1 MGYRHSSSG
10 ADDLVCASQCQK
22 LDGNELSLLGRTDR
36 FCRDPQRGWLSGDDR
51 LLMPTSSLRIKEM
64 PAMFHLTALVT
75 CLAILFYFLTSVQ
88 VAKAR
93 GTFGIKAPAISGNP
107 DFERVFRVQMNTLEW
122 LPIFLPALWLFALYL
137 SDAIA
142 AALGVV
148 WIAGRI
154 LYLTGYSKAANKR
167 GTGFGIQFV
176 AAMLL
181 WLGAVGAIAW
191 RLVHP

>member
-1 MGYRHSSSG
+1 M
-10 ADDLVCASQCQK
+10 VF
-22 LDGNELSLLGRTDR
+22 GR
-36 FCRDPQRGWLSGDDR
+36 GIL
-51 LLMPTSSLRIKEM
+51 
-64 PAMFHLTALVT
+64 AMFHYTALVT
-75 CLAILFYFLTSVQ
+75 CLAISFYFFTCVR

-122 LPIFLPALWLFALYL
+122 LPIFLPALWLFAIYI

-148 WIAGRI
+148 CIAGRI

-167 GTGFGIQFV
+167 
-176 AAMLL
+176 
-181 WLGAVGAIAW
+181 W
-191 RLVHP
+191 RGYG

>member
-1 MGYRHSSSG
+1 
-10 ADDLVCASQCQK
+10 
-22 LDGNELSLLGRTDR
+22 
-36 FCRDPQRGWLSGDDR
+36 
-51 LLMPTSSLRIKEM
+51 
-64 PAMFHLTALVT
+64 MFHLTALVT
-75 CLAILFYFLTSVQ
+75 CLAVLFYFLTSVQ

-122 LPIFLPALWLFALYL
+122 LPIFLPALWLFAIYI

-148 WIAGRI
+148 WIVGRI